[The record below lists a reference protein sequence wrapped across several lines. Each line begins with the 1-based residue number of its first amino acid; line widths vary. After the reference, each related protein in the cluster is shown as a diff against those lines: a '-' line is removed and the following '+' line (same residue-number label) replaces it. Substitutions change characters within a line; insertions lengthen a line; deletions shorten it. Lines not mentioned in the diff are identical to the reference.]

1 MKLWMMAVVSM
12 DAAAAADVMVSSD
25 VDGALEMGV
34 AGSGFTGSPSGME
47 TRALLSWDSLLW
59 TKATG

>member
-1 MKLWMMAVVSM
+1 MVSI